1 MLYYF
6 LSNGLVQTHTV
17 LILLSKRFIILK
29 SNYREMRSLAWEN
42 VPDND
47 GINSFSSTIT
57 DISGR
62 NLRPEEQKNWK

>member
-1 MLYYF
+1 
-6 LSNGLVQTHTV
+6 
-17 LILLSKRFIILK
+17 
-29 SNYREMRSLAWEN
+29 MRSLAWEN

-57 DISGR
+57 DISWR